1 MPNTFDIQFDKLAPQ
16 EQRLT
21 VIASGHRRGSDRVSS
36 LLASTVTT
44 PPT

>member
-21 VIASGHRRGSDRVSS
+21 VIASEPAV
-36 LLASTVTT
+36 LT
-44 PPT
+44 PDPSERTL